1 MINNRI
7 KNYLYHFQLWIQLL
21 KIMICEGILS
31 LYLQLTNTIKRFL
44 SHHVSYKYGEIFYQE
59 NKYEG
64 KEAPKSGNKK
74 QIPMI
79 FTSFNNQHT
88 GETIRVELF

>member
-1 MINNRI
+1 MF
-7 KNYLYHFQLWIQLL
+7 H
-21 KIMICEGILS
+21 
-31 LYLQLTNTIKRFL
+31 TNMGKFFTK
-44 SHHVSYKYGEIFYQE
+44 KT
-59 NKYEG
+59 NEG

-88 GETIRVELF
+88 GETIRDELF